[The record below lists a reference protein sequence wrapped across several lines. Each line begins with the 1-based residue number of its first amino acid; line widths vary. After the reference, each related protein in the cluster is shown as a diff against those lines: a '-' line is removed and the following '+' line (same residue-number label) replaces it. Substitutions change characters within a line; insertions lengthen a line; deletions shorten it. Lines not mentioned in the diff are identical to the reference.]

1 MSHIRQFMK
10 DHNISEINRMV
21 REIKP
26 VNRTTKTVDG
36 VTIEDVIQEAGE
48 ITGAHD
54 LYRAFGGKDPVTG
67 EELNFTE
74 WLESV
79 GWSILTVVPPAAV
92 VKGAGKTGK
101 AAKGR
106 FGIKGGKPSNPKE
119 QLPQPGGL
127 SQGSGRTAEG
137 KGKQLT
143 EREAPPI
150 QPALVH
156 FIGFLGHQP

>member
-1 MSHIRQFMK
+1 VNKKMAFLHDILSPVKLIKPYEEAMSHIRQFMK
-10 DHNISEINRMV
+10 DHNISEINRMI

-36 VTIEDVIQEAGE
+36 ETIEDVIQEAGE
-48 ITGAHD
+48 ITGAYD

-79 GWSILTVVPPAAV
+79 GRSILTVVPPAAV

-101 AAKGR
+101 AAKGAID
-106 FGIKGGKPSNPKE
+106 IKD
-119 QLPQPGGL
+119 
-127 SQGSGRTAEG
+127 
-137 KGKQLT
+137 
-143 EREAPPI
+143 
-150 QPALVH
+150 
-156 FIGFLGHQP
+156 